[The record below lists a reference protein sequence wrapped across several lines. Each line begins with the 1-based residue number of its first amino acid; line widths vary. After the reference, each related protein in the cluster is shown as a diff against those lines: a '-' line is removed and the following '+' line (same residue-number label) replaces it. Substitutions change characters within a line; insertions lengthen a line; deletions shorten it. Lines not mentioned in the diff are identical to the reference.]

1 MKTEWE
7 HAMTIVKRLA
17 VAMVGLSFML
27 TMAVRA
33 EDYPTR
39 QVTVVVPLGAGG
51 ALDILARTLGAKL
64 ADRLGKPFVV
74 ENRTGGGTVTAAVLV
89 AKAPADGYT
98 LMFTPSGTLAT
109 NATLYKNL
117 PYNPA
122 ADFVPIALLV
132 KVPFVLIVDPSLPV
146 RSISDLIKYAKE
158 RPGTISYSSTG
169 TGAVPHLAAELLKSS
184 IGIEMTHVPYRGAV
198 QALTD
203 VMAGHVQLTFADPSI
218 SPPFIEAG
226 KVRALG
232 VSSLTRLGNLPDI
245 PLLAEAGVPGFE
257 AVSWHLVVAPA
268 HTPPAIVNKLHDE
281 IKALV
286 AQPEIQQQMIK
297 MGLIPVDTPSVEQL
311 QKFAAS
317 EIVRWGKLVRQAGI
331 AGSE

>member
-1 MKTEWE
+1 MGI
-7 HAMTIVKRLA
+7 AKR
-17 VAMVGLSFML
+17 VIISMVGLFCML

-39 QVTVVVPLGAGG
+39 QVTLVVPLGAGG

-74 ENRTGGGTVTAAVLV
+74 ENRTGGGTVIAAVSV
-89 AKAPADGYT
+89 AKASADGYT

-109 NATLYKNL
+109 NATLYKKL
-117 PYNPA
+117 PYNPT
-122 ADFVPIALLV
+122 ADFVPIALLA
-132 KVPFVLIVDPSLPV
+132 KVPFVLVIDPSLPV
-146 RSISDLIKYAKE
+146 RSIPDLIKYAKE

-169 TGAVPHLAAELLKSS
+169 TGAVPHLAGEMLKSS

-198 QALTD
+198 PALTD
-203 VMAGHVQLTFADPSI
+203 VVAGHVQLTFADPSI
-218 SPPFIEAG
+218 SPQMVKEG

-232 VSSLTRLGNLPDI
+232 VSSLTRQGNLPDI
-245 PLLAEAGVPGFE
+245 PPLAEVGVPGFE

-268 HTPPAIVNKLHDE
+268 HTPLAIVNKLHDE

-286 AQPEIQQQMIK
+286 AQPEIQQQMIQ

-311 QKFAAS
+311 RNFVAF
-317 EIVRWGKLVRQAGI
+317 EIVRWGKLVQQAGI

>member
-1 MKTEWE
+1 MRIAK
-7 HAMTIVKRLA
+7 L
-17 VAMVGLSFML
+17 VAKLMVGLSCML
-27 TMAVRA
+27 TTAGRA

-74 ENRTGGGTVTAAVLV
+74 ENRTGGGTVTAAVWV
-89 AKAPADGYT
+89 ARSPADGYT

-109 NATLYKNL
+109 NGTLYKNL

-122 ADFVPIALLV
+122 TDFVPIALLA
-132 KVPFVLIVDPSLPV
+132 KVPFILVVDPSLPV
-146 RSISDLIKYAKE
+146 RSIPDLINYAKE
-158 RPGTISYSSTG
+158 KRGAISFSSTG
-169 TGAVPHLAAELLKSS
+169 TGAVPHLAAEMLKNA
-184 IGIEMTHVPYRGAV
+184 IGIEMTHVPYRGAIP
-198 QALTD
+198 ALTD
-203 VMAGHVQLTFADPSI
+203 VIAGHVQLTFADPSVAPQLI
-218 SPPFIEAG
+218 KDS

-232 VSSLTRLGNLPDI
+232 VSSLTRLGSLPDI
-245 PLLAEAGVPGFE
+245 SPLAEVGVPGFE

-268 HTPPAIVNKLHDE
+268 HTPPEIVNKLHDE
-281 IKALV
+281 IKTLV

-311 QKFAAS
+311 QSFVAS
-317 EIVRWGKLVRQAGI
+317 EIVRWGKLVQQAGI